1 MLKDEIPISEFMD
14 KFQSQIYKY
23 IKYSHRSRWQHL
35 EFKHSHEVFEL
46 GTILSMVGFAENYT
60 FSPQR
65 EIQSEYYHS
74 DQVSI
79 FIHVLHRH
87 AQESIDGRASTP
99 QSRDVIKEYHFYVS
113 DDREHDTLF
122 VQYCFGLIY
131 DSFKK
136 NGVSYKENWICLDGC
151 AGSSNQHAPFIG

>member
-1 MLKDEIPISEFMD
+1 
-14 KFQSQIYKY
+14 
-23 IKYSHRSRWQHL
+23 
-35 EFKHSHEVFEL
+35 
-46 GTILSMVGFAENYT
+46 MVYFVENYT

-79 FIHVLHRH
+79 FVHVLYRH
-87 AQESIDGRASTP
+87 AQESIYGMDNTP

-122 VQYCFGLIY
+122 VQHFFGLIY

-136 NGVSYKENWICLDGC
+136 NGVSFKGTLDLVRWVWKEVQIKMLILLVELPSQRDMNSTHLRI
-151 AGSSNQHAPFIG
+151 F